1 MPFLLFLMD
10 RSAYKRLRS
19 PAPSDAIFRDRRSR
33 WTPPRKVAH
42 MPNISPGTSPDTP
55 TTTERSPRPRPSTS
69 GATGGERTPARPTRP
84 GRTLYTYVL
93 PTHTPRNANERQRE
107 ERQARIAQS
116 GGWRSRLGSLNERLA
131 VWLTKHTGTMLC
143 AYIFAGI
150 GVGSLVGVFT
160 SNTFLAALF
169 GSISSYFLQLVLL
182 PILSVGQNV
191 LSRHAELQADEQF
204 HATMRTLHDIEQV
217 ARHLDAQDTELLRQT
232 DLLATL
238 VQRLGGLD
246 TAPATPAAATA
257 SAAASAPR
265 AGVTPMASGA
275 RRPPRRRR

>member
-1 MPFLLFLMD
+1 
-10 RSAYKRLRS
+10 
-19 PAPSDAIFRDRRSR
+19 
-33 WTPPRKVAH
+33 
-42 MPNISPGTSPDTP
+42 MPNTSPDTASDTASDATP
-55 TTTERSPRPRPSTS
+55 TTERSSRPRPSISATASTDRTS
-69 GATGGERTPARPTRP
+69 ARPTRSS
-84 GRTLYTYVL
+84 RTLYTYAL

-107 ERQARIAQS
+107 ERQARIAHP
-116 GGWRSRLGSLNERLA
+116 GGWRSRLGSINEQLA

-160 SNTFLAALF
+160 NNTFLAALF

-217 ARHLDAQDTELLRQT
+217 ARHLDAQDMELLRQT
-232 DLLATL
+232 DLLTSL
-238 VQRLGGLD
+238 VQRPGGLSTTTP
-246 TAPATPAAATA
+246 TASPAAAPP
-257 SAAASAPR
+257 AASPAASRAPS
-265 AGVTPMASGA
+265 ATTVMPTPAGA

>member
-1 MPFLLFLMD
+1 
-10 RSAYKRLRS
+10 
-19 PAPSDAIFRDRRSR
+19 
-33 WTPPRKVAH
+33 
-42 MPNISPGTSPDTP
+42 MPNTSADTSADSTP
-55 TTTERSPRPRPSTS
+55 TTERSSRPRPSIS
-69 GATGGERTPARPTRP
+69 ATAKADRTPARSS
-84 GRTLYTYVL
+84 RTLYTYAL

-107 ERQARIAQS
+107 ERQARIAHP
-116 GGWRSRLGSLNERLA
+116 GGWRSRLGSINEQLA

-160 SNTFLAALF
+160 NNTFLAALF

-232 DLLATL
+232 DLLTSL
-238 VQRLGGLD
+238 VQRPGGLGAAPT
-246 TAPATPAAATA
+246 TAAAATA
-257 SAAASAPR
+257 SAASPAPATR
-265 AGVTPMASGA
+265 ALATAA
-275 RRPPRRRR
+275 ATRRPPRRQR

>member
-1 MPFLLFLMD
+1 
-10 RSAYKRLRS
+10 
-19 PAPSDAIFRDRRSR
+19 
-33 WTPPRKVAH
+33 
-42 MPNISPGTSPDTP
+42 MPNTSSDTTP
-55 TTTERSPRPRPSTS
+55 TTERSSRPRSS
-69 GATGGERTPARPTRP
+69 ISATADAERTPARSS
-84 GRTLYTYVL
+84 RTLYTYAL

-107 ERQARIAQS
+107 ERQARIAHP
-116 GGWRSRLGSLNERLA
+116 GGWRSRLESINEQLA

-160 SNTFLAALF
+160 NNTFLAALF

-217 ARHLDAQDTELLRQT
+217 ARHLDAQDAELLRQT
-232 DLLATL
+232 DLLTSL
-238 VQRLGGLD
+238 VQRLGGLPTTIP
-246 TAPATPAAATA
+246 TASQAAAPPATSRALSATVTPTPAAT
-257 SAAASAPR
+257 
-265 AGVTPMASGA
+265 G
-275 RRPPRRRR
+275 RPPRRRR

>member
-1 MPFLLFLMD
+1 
-10 RSAYKRLRS
+10 
-19 PAPSDAIFRDRRSR
+19 
-33 WTPPRKVAH
+33 
-42 MPNISPGTSPDTP
+42 MPNSSPDTSP
-55 TTTERSPRPRPSTS
+55 ATTSTTERSPRPPTATS
-69 GATGGERTPARPTRP
+69 ATAAAERTPARPARP
-84 GRTLYTYVL
+84 GRTLYTYAL

-116 GGWRSRLGSLNERLA
+116 GGWRSRLGAFNEQLA

-160 SNTFLAALF
+160 GNTFLAALF

-232 DLLATL
+232 DLLTTL
-238 VQRLGGLD
+238 VQRLGGPGA
-246 TAPATPAAATA
+246 APATTVAGVASAASPATA
-257 SAAASAPR
+257 SAPGARATPTSASAQ
-265 AGVTPMASGA
+265 
-275 RRPPRRRR
+275 RPPRRRR